1 MHDWSSAISQYT
13 RCHSIHDWHHWAQDT
28 WLFMAGQSRQFSS
41 APQVF
46 GPRCFTNL
54 APALQGLA
62 LGRDWDYFYGCGWWS
77 GRNCFYLVIW
87 KRRPVQINPNFC
99 LFQTQSA
106 HSYILPEIAS
116 CTLTPDVSNKREM
129 SWVTLS
135 DRVELWVHAIGWLSH
150 QRCMMRVLVAFYMWW
165 PSTGQEATWRRKHL
179 FWGLVRVLSIR
190 MGR

>member
-116 CTLTPDVSNKREM
+116 CTLTPDVSNKREREGGGEGEKERERGMCGCMQLIDPLKWELVM
-129 SWVTLS
+129 SCLMWV
-135 DRVELWVHAIGWLSH
+135 
-150 QRCMMRVLVAFYMWW
+150 
-165 PSTGQEATWRRKHL
+165 
-179 FWGLVRVLSIR
+179 
-190 MGR
+190 MGSKL